1 MRPTRSLLRTLT
13 ASFALALVLG
23 LVTTAVPGG
32 APPARAGTVAP
43 DADDPLVRLV
53 VRADSRVAADLVT
66 AVAGRAG
73 ARTTGRVPR
82 LHAVSLDVP
91 AAVAGSLRTR
101 LLGRADVRSVEP
113 VHQRWLLEEPADP
126 RFADQRTYLDAIR
139 ATAAWGRP
147 AHGSPSVRIA
157 VVDSGV
163 DVTHPD
169 LAGKVA
175 GTFNAVQ
182 PGTGVRDLVGH
193 GTGVASIAAAATGNG
208 VGISGA
214 GYDSALL
221 VAKVADRTGRIFTDD
236 LAAGIVWAAD
246 SGADVINLSLGGP
259 TSDALEKAAVDY
271 AQRKGAVVVAAAGN
285 DGTTTRQFPAALPG
299 VLGVGATTVNGAAR
313 ASFSSYGPWVDLAAP
328 GRSIVLASPG
338 GGYERADG
346 TSFSAPLVSGA
357 AALLAAF
364 RPGRTADE
372 LREAITAGATPA
384 KLGFARGV
392 VDVDASLDLLP
403 PTTVPAVTAPA
414 DGSAVSGTA
423 TVSVSTTA
431 PRVRLGLGDLT
442 QLVSAAGGVATAGFA
457 TYGLDG
463 PQTVTAADCSRIDQ
477 CSEARTAVTS
487 VVANG
492 GPVLTSPADGSL
504 QAGDAVSATAEA
516 PADAAVRFT
525 VEGSRVS
532 VTDASAPFAADL
544 TTEPL
549 GDGSHIVSAVICR
562 RDGSVCDTAHPSRAT
577 VSVDRLHPG
586 ITGLSATRISPDGD
600 GRADTTQVRYRLDQR
615 ASVTLR
621 IRDAAGRVV
630 TARSLGSLPA
640 GGHEV
645 VWNGR
650 RRGTAVSDGDY
661 SLQIVTSAPPQT
673 GLASRAV
680 TVDTV
685 APRLRDAGLSDERV
699 LPVRDDYLDRVAASA
714 TLAEESRWVAL
725 EVRSSSGRLVR
736 TVRKAPQR
744 GVAPG
749 PVSLAWN
756 GRDASGDV
764 LPSGRYAV
772 RLVAQDLAG
781 NRRAG
786 RARPVS
792 LSTQRLVKQSGSLTV
807 TARSSLT
814 ESFSDDCSLVFRH
827 TSGKRK
833 GWIGYDSSAT
843 CSSGDAFA
851 AADHQ
856 VRLPAAVRYGT
867 VRLSASG
874 GRGDPRFR
882 DAARVELHDRAQNI
896 SDTAFR
902 LGPSVGTHPGP
913 SVRAEPLLIRHRVLR
928 WTTSTT
934 GVAWY
939 DVESYTVRFTYFV
952 LR

>member
-13 ASFALALVLG
+13 ASLALALAFG
-23 LVTTAVPGG
+23 LVVAAVPAGS
-32 APPARAGTVAP
+32 PVARAGTVAP

-53 VRADSRVAADLVT
+53 VRADSRAAADLVA
-66 AVAGRAG
+66 AVASRVG

-91 AAVAGSLRTR
+91 ASAAGALRTR
-101 LLGRADVRSVEP
+101 LLRREDVRSVEP
-113 VHQRWLLEEPADP
+113 VHRRWLLEEPADP
-126 RFADQRTYLDAIR
+126 RFAEQKTYLDAIR

-147 AHGSPSVRIA
+147 AHGAPNVRIA

-175 GTFNAVQ
+175 GTYNAVK

-221 VAKVADRTGRIFTDD
+221 VAKVADRTGRQVVGED
-236 LAAGIVWAAD
+236 AAGIVWAAD

-259 TSDALEKAAVDY
+259 NSDGLEKDAVEY
-271 AQRKGAVVVAAAGN
+271 AQRKGALVVAAAGN
-285 DGTTTRQFPAALPG
+285 DGTTTRQFPAALPD

-313 ASFSSYGPWVDLAAP
+313 ASFSSYGPWVDVAAP

-346 TSFSAPLVSGA
+346 TSFAAPLVAGQ
-357 AALLAAF
+357 AALLAAC

-372 LREAITAGATPA
+372 LREAITGGATPA
-384 KLGFARGV
+384 KLGFARGL

-403 PTTVPAVTAPA
+403 PATVPAVTAPA

-423 TVSVSTTA
+423 VVSVSTTA

-442 QLVSAAGGVATAGFA
+442 QVVSSSGGVATTGFA

-477 CSEARTAVTS
+477 CSEAKAAVTA

-492 GPVLTSPADGSL
+492 GPTLTSPADGSP
-504 QAGDAVSATAEA
+504 QVGDKISATAEA
-516 PADAAVRFT
+516 PADAAVRFS

-532 VTDASAPFAADL
+532 VTDSSAPFAADL

-549 GDGSHIVSAVICR
+549 ADGTHVVSAVLCR
-562 RDGSVCDTAHPSRAT
+562 RDGTVCDAAHPSRAT

-600 GRADTTQVRYRLDQR
+600 GRADTTRVRYRLDQR
-615 ASVTLR
+615 ATVTLR
-621 IRDAAGRVV
+621 VRDAAGRVV
-630 TARSLGSLPA
+630 TTRGLGSLPA

-650 RRGTAVSDGDY
+650 RRGTAVPDGAY
-661 SLQIVTSAPPQT
+661 TLQIATTAPPQS

-685 APRLRDAGLSDERV
+685 APRLREADLSSDRV
-699 LPVRDDYLDRVAASA
+699 LPVRDDYLDRVSA
-714 TLAEESRWVAL
+714 TATLGEQSRWVAL
-725 EVRSSSGRLVR
+725 EVRSASGRLVR
-736 TVRKAPQR
+736 TVRKTPRQ

-749 PVSLAWN
+749 PVSVGWN
-756 GRDASGDV
+756 GRDASGDLV
-764 LPSGRYAV
+764 ASGRYAV

-786 RARPVS
+786 PAGPVT
-792 LSTQRLVKQSGSLTV
+792 LTAQRLVKQSGSLTV

-814 ESFSDDCSLVFRH
+814 ESFFDDCSLVFRH
-827 TSGKRK
+827 TSGKHK

-856 VRLPAAVRYGT
+856 VRLPAAVRYGK
-867 VRLSASG
+867 VRLSAFG
-874 GRGDPRFR
+874 GRGDPKFR

-902 LGPSVGTHPGP
+902 LSPSVGAHTGP
-913 SVRAEPLLIRHRVLR
+913 AVPAEPLLIRHRVLR